1 MTLLSV
7 IIPVYNAAP
16 YLEACVSSLRA
27 LSKQVGIAMEVV
39 LVDDGSTDGS
49 SELCDSLGDSVLHQ
63 PNQGVSVA
71 RNAGIGIAKGE
82 WLWFVD
88 ADDYIEPLNLLEI
101 QAADVMRPLDNADF
115 VNLGFVWDE
124 NGKADSF
131 GAYASEVPYNLWRCM
146 FRREQVMKHHV
157 RFTVGRKY
165 AEDQEFI
172 VRYLLSVRAC
182 RVAAIPQIRYHY
194 TLRPG
199 SAMTRPG
206 LRQKKTFDTACVI
219 FSMWACAIVHLHFPT
234 WIWRETKRMLK
245 CVYVTLKS
253 R

>member
-88 ADDYIEPLNLLEI
+88 ADD
-101 QAADVMRPLDNADF
+101 
-115 VNLGFVWDE
+115 
-124 NGKADSF
+124 
-131 GAYASEVPYNLWRCM
+131 
-146 FRREQVMKHHV
+146 
-157 RFTVGRKY
+157 
-165 AEDQEFI
+165 
-172 VRYLLSVRAC
+172 
-182 RVAAIPQIRYHY
+182 
-194 TLRPG
+194 
-199 SAMTRPG
+199 
-206 LRQKKTFDTACVI
+206 
-219 FSMWACAIVHLHFPT
+219 
-234 WIWRETKRMLK
+234 
-245 CVYVTLKS
+245 
-253 R
+253 

>member
-1 MTLLSV
+1 MTLSV
-7 IIPVYNAAP
+7 IIPVYNAAQ
-16 YLEACVSSLRA
+16 YLEACVSSLRV
-27 LSKQVGIAMEVV
+27 LSSLIGIGMEIVM
-39 LVDDGSTDGS
+39 VDDGSTDDSG
-49 SELCDSLGDSVLHQ
+49 EMCDRLADQVLHQ

-71 RNAGIGIAKGE
+71 RNAGIGIAKGD

-88 ADDYIEPLNLLEI
+88 ADDYVEPVDLSSIRAEDIL
-101 QAADVMRPLDNADF
+101 RPLSIADF

-124 NGKADSF
+124 NGKTDSF

-172 VRYLLSVRAC
+172 VRYLLSVYGC

-199 SAMTRPG
+199 SAMTRKG
-206 LRQKKTFDTACVI
+206 MKRKKVIDTVNVVL
-219 FSMWACAIVHLHFPT
+219 SMWICALGNGHFPK
-234 WIWRETKRMLK
+234 WIWHETKRMLK
-245 CVYVTLKS
+245 CVYVIS
-253 R
+253 QE

>member
-1 MTLLSV
+1 MTLSV
-7 IIPVYNAAP
+7 IIPVYNAAQ
-16 YLEACVSSLRA
+16 YLEACVSSLRV
-27 LSKQVGIAMEVV
+27 LSSLIGIGMEIVM
-39 LVDDGSTDGS
+39 VDDGSTDDSG
-49 SELCDSLGDSVLHQ
+49 EMCDRLADQVLHQ

-71 RNAGIGIAKGE
+71 RNAGIGIAKGD

-88 ADDYIEPLNLLEI
+88 ADDYVEPVDLSSIRAEDIL
-101 QAADVMRPLDNADF
+101 RPLSIADF

-124 NGKADSF
+124 NGKTDSF

-172 VRYLLSVRAC
+172 VRYLLSVYGC

-199 SAMTRPG
+199 SAMTRKG
-206 LRQKKTFDTACVI
+206 MKRKKVIDTVNVVL
-219 FSMWACAIVHLHFPT
+219 SMWICALGNGRFPK
-234 WIWRETKRMLK
+234 WIWHETKRMLK
-245 CVYVTLKS
+245 CVYVIS
-253 R
+253 QE